1 MASIAQM
8 RPGLDGLGAS
18 MHTASKLT
26 ASPTAS
32 TPVDED
38 AKLVRLFLRD
48 RDPMVFS
55 ELVRKHERP
64 VFRLVASVL
73 GPGFVTAAEDP
84 TQEIFVHVYHKL
96 GGFRFAARFSTWL
109 YRVAYRKAIDEK
121 RKARYSRHHVSEE
134 ALAEMGSEG
143 PDPLES
149 SLQSERHRLLRR
161 GVEDLGEPHRTA
173 VLLFYWMESPVE
185 EIAALLR
192 TRPATVRSYLFR
204 ARARLRDTLGEH
216 V

>member
-1 MASIAQM
+1 MSVASIAQM
-8 RPGLDGLGAS
+8 RPGLESQTRTVAK
-18 MHTASKLT
+18 TI
-26 ASPTAS
+26 
-32 TPVDED
+32 DED
-38 AKLVRLFLRD
+38 AELVRLFLQD
-48 RDPMVFS
+48 RDPAVFS

-73 GPGFVTAAEDP
+73 GPGFVSAAEDL

-121 RKARYSRHHVSEE
+121 RKARYSRLHLGED
-134 ALAEMGSEG
+134 ALAEMRVDG
-143 PDPLES
+143 PDPLEA
-149 SLQSERHRLLRR
+149 SLQSERNRLVRQ
-161 GVEDLGEPHRTA
+161 GVEHLREPHRTA

-192 TRPATVRSYLFR
+192 TKPATVRSYLFR
-204 ARARLRDTLGEH
+204 ARARLRGTLGEH
-216 V
+216 G